1 MPTVIKGFRLVL
13 LTFAVSLGIF
23 MNILDTTITNVSI
36 PTISGYM
43 GVSPDQGTW
52 VITSFAVSLAIIL
65 PLTGWLAK
73 QLGEVRLFVYSTLLF
88 TFASIL
94 CGLAT
99 SFPMLI
105 TFRVIQGLFAGPM
118 IPLSQSLLLANY
130 PSDKKAVATA
140 LWAMVAVSAPVL
152 GPILGGYITDNYS
165 WPWIFFINIPVGIFS
180 AYFTWMLLNKR
191 ETKTMKSR
199 IDYVGLILLAVGVG
213 SLQILLDKGKDLDW
227 FHSNFIVTLA
237 ALSAFCLS
245 CLVVYE
251 LTEKKAHIVDLSLFK
266 VRNFTIGTIALSLG
280 YMIFFSSVVIL
291 PLWLQT
297 QMGYNATWAGIVT
310 SPLGVLPVFL
320 SPLVGKLLGKIDARI
335 IAWFGFLVFSI
346 CSYWLSNF
354 NTDVDFTHIALIRF
368 IQGLGAATFFVPLVA
383 ILLGGLPDSR
393 LASAAGLS
401 NFLRILGGSFGT
413 SISVTL
419 WDRREAL
426 HQSHLVE
433 NINAANPISL
443 EALARL
449 QELGYSQQAA
459 YAKMQLVV
467 VNQAYMLATNDIF
480 YVSAIIFFLLS
491 FFICFAKPPFV
502 AQAGSAE

>member
-1 MPTVIKGFRLVL
+1 MPAAIKGFRLVL

-52 VITSFAVSLAIIL
+52 VITSFTVSLAIIL

-73 QLGEVRLFVYSTLLF
+73 QLGEVKLFVYSTLLF

-99 SFPMLI
+99 SFPMLL
-105 TFRVIQGLFAGPM
+105 TFRVIQGIFAGPM

-130 PSDKKAVATA
+130 PNDKKALATA

-180 AYFTWMLLNKR
+180 AYFTWMILRKTET
-191 ETKTMKSR
+191 ETKKTR
-199 IDYVGLILLAVGVG
+199 IDYMGLILLAVGVG
-213 SLQILLDKGKDLDW
+213 SLQVLLDKGKDLDW

-237 ALSAFCLS
+237 VVSAFCLS
-245 CLVVYE
+245 CLIVYE
-251 LTEKKAHIVDLSLFK
+251 LTEDSPIIDLSLFK

-280 YMIFFSSVVIL
+280 YMIFFASVVIL

-297 QMGYNATWAGIVT
+297 QMGYTATWAGIVT
-310 SPLGVLPVFL
+310 SPLGILPVIF

-335 IAWFGFLVFSI
+335 VAWFGFLVFSL
-346 CSYWLSNF
+346 CSYWLSNS
-354 NTDVDFTHIALIRF
+354 NTDIDFNHIALIRF
-368 IQGLGAATFFVPLVA
+368 IQGIGAATFFVPIVA
-383 ILLGGLPDSR
+383 ILLGGLPDRR

-413 SISVTL
+413 SISVAL

-433 NINAANPISL
+433 NINVANPISI

-449 QELGYSQQAA
+449 QQLGFTEQAS
-459 YAKMQLVV
+459 YAQMQLAVI
-467 VNQAYMLATNDIF
+467 NQAYVLATNDIF
-480 YVSAIIFFLLS
+480 YVSAIVFFILS
-491 FFICFAKPPFV
+491 FFIWFAKPPFV
-502 AQAGSAE
+502 AQSGPVE